1 MRARVSRC
9 RVAIGVLRQW
19 PGGFAVGSRPVG
31 RMGLQCVA
39 RVRGVRCVCCVSP
52 TLSRLFALAILV
64 FGRLGF
70 SRLAARVGDC
80 SIVGARLIA
89 RSLFACETRI

>member
-1 MRARVSRC
+1 M
-9 RVAIGVLRQW
+9 LRQW
-19 PGGFAVGSRPVG
+19 PGGFAVGSRPGG
-31 RMGLQCVA
+31 RLGVQCVA
-39 RVRGVRCVCCVSP
+39 PLPGVGFGCCVSP

-64 FGRLGF
+64 VGRLGF

>member
-31 RMGLQCVA
+31 RLGLQCVA
-39 RVRGVRCVCCVSP
+39 RVRGVRCVCCVSSP
-52 TLSRLFALAILV
+52 ALSRMIARAILMV
-64 FGRLGF
+64 GRLGF

-80 SIVGARLIA
+80 SIVSARLVA
-89 RSLFACETRI
+89 

>member
-19 PGGFAVGSRPVG
+19 PGGLAVGSRPVG
-31 RMGLQCVA
+31 RMGLQRVA

-52 TLSRLFALAILV
+52 TLSRMFALAILMVGGWV
-64 FGRLGF
+64 FLVSRPAWAIAALLALG
-70 SRLAARVGDC
+70 
-80 SIVGARLIA
+80 
-89 RSLFACETRI
+89 